1 MCRHHISVLALLVV
15 ASVSVHLYADDP
27 EELIKRGTLIFSDD
41 FNRTEEGDTLEV
53 LGKGWE
59 TNTKDGNRAD
69 LQNDTLVITKGEKA
83 NHSLSVR
90 HVNPFDD
97 GIVKLRFQLFDKT
110 GLKVN
115 FNDKSANKI
124 TWAGHIARVVVQPH
138 VVTIQDDKTGYY
150 DLDIRKKRLSED
162 LDDEAKAELATFLAT
177 KQTRI
182 KTSIEL
188 ETWHELT
195 IVNIGPEIEVYID
208 GKSLGS
214 FSSEGLD
221 HQVKQN
227 MALGVSGKVVIDDV
241 RVWSLK

>member
-188 ETWHELT
+188 ENVARVDHREHRARDRGLYRRKVARFVF
-195 IVNIGPEIEVYID
+195 IRRSGP
-208 GKSLGS
+208 
-214 FSSEGLD
+214 SSQAEHGPRSVG
-221 HQVKQN
+221 Q
-227 MALGVSGKVVIDDV
+227 SGD
-241 RVWSLK
+241 R